1 MHIEELR
8 SLLQKGVT
16 RIIFLKTDNSERT
29 LLATLH
35 PSCMPP
41 PPPIEAGAK
50 PGRPMPAGNLLVW
63 DTEAK
68 ALRSFSVDRLLE
80 VPVLIEEL

>member
-1 MHIEELR
+1 MSIQELR
-8 SLLQKGVT
+8 SLLEKGVT
-16 RIIFLKTDNSERT
+16 RIVFLKADNSERT

-35 PSCMPP
+35 PSRMPP

-63 DTEAK
+63 DTEAL
-68 ALRSFSVDRLLE
+68 ALRSFNIERLLE
-80 VPVLIEEL
+80 APVLIEEL

>member
-1 MHIEELR
+1 MHIQDLR
-8 SLLQKGVT
+8 ALLEKGVT
-16 RIIFLKTDNSERT
+16 RIIFLKADNSERT

-35 PSCMPP
+35 PSQMPP
-41 PPPIEAGAK
+41 PPPVEPGTK
-50 PGRPMPAGNLLVW
+50 PGRPMPAGHLLVW
-63 DTEAK
+63 DTEAQ